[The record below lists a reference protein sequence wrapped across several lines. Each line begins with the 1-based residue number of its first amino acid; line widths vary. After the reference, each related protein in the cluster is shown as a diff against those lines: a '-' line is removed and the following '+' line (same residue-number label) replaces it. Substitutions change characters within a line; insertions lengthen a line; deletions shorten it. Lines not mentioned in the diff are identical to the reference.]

1 MKFALN
7 GALTIGTMDGAN
19 IEIRQEVGDENI
31 FIFGMNAEE
40 VAALAHD
47 YNPWEFYHANADLRR
62 CLDMIREG
70 AFSGGDR
77 GEFRPIVDSLL
88 QGGDRYMLLADYD
101 SYVNCQKTV
110 GQAYSDRAA
119 WTTMSIM
126 NVANMGKFSSD
137 RSIRQ
142 YCDEIWGAKAVHPA
156 F

>member
-1 MKFALN
+1 MQMP
-7 GALTIGTMDGAN
+7 TC
-19 IEIRQEVGDENI
+19 GD
-31 FIFGMNAEE
+31 
-40 VAALAHD
+40 
-47 YNPWEFYHANADLRR
+47 

-70 AFSGGDR
+70 AFSRGDR

-137 RSIRQ
+137 RSIQTVLR
-142 YCDEIWGAKAVHPA
+142 
-156 F
+156 